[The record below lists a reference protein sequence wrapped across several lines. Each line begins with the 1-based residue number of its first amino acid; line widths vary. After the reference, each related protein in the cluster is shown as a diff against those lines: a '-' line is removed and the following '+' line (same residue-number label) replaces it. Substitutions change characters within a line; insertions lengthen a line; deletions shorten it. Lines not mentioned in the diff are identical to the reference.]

1 MTIPSKRSERLEY
14 DIGFHQGYTRTESIA
29 AFCIRNEISVPL
41 YYRIRKHTGASYLK
55 GATEG
60 LARREA
66 DDAQDQAQGKEEL
79 CKWLSER
86 AARTA
91 SINGDIDP
99 LLK

>member
-14 DIGFHQGYTRTESIA
+14 DIGFHQGYTRKESIA

-41 YYRIRKHTGASYLK
+41 YYRIRKQTGASYLK

-60 LARREA
+60 MEQREA
-66 DDAQDQAQGKEEL
+66 EDAADQKAGRDEMRMWLSDRDAQIAK
-79 CKWLSER
+79 R
-86 AARTA
+86 
-91 SINGDIDP
+91 NGDIDP